1 MSSNDIIDA
10 ALEFMV
16 LPSFTRI
23 GSTIRS
29 RIDSWQPLGG
39 YDLSGRTVVVT
50 GATSGLGRAAATQL
64 LACGAEVAIIGRDHG
79 RLESTTRSLAETTG
93 NHKIVPIVCDMGDL
107 QQVEVAAATI
117 TNSLDGLDAVLHNAG
132 VLMNHRTDNA
142 AGVETTVAV
151 HVVGPFAMTNHLL
164 PALRQRKPGR
174 VITMSSGG
182 MYTAP
187 LTVDRL
193 QMDEA
198 TYRGTE
204 QYALAKRAQVTLNE
218 MWAKRLESTEV
229 VFHAVHPG
237 WADTPGVADSLPTF
251 GRVMSPLLRTPEE
264 GADTM
269 TWLAADDT
277 ARSGS
282 GEFWLDRRVRPI
294 HRLTRTRR
302 SDTPER
308 RQRLWEWCEEAA
320 GVTPSA
326 S

>member
-1 MSSNDIIDA
+1 MISNNAIDA

-23 GSTIRS
+23 GSIVRS
-29 RIDSWQPLGG
+29 RIDSWTALDE
-39 YDLSGRTVVVT
+39 YDLSGRSVVVT
-50 GATSGLGRAAATQL
+50 GATSGLGRAAAAQL
-64 LACGAEVAIIGRDHG
+64 LVCGAEVAIIGRDRG
-79 RLESTTRSLAETTG
+79 RLESTRQALAETTG
-93 NHKIVPIVCDMGDL
+93 NAKIIPIVCDMGDL
-107 QQVEVAAATI
+107 QQVEAAATTI
-117 TNSLDGLDAVLHNAG
+117 TNSFDELDAVLHNAG
-132 VLMNHRTDNA
+132 VLMNDRTDNV

-151 HVVGPFAMTNHLL
+151 HVVGPFALTNHLL
-164 PALRQRKPGR
+164 PALRVRRPGR

-193 QMDEA
+193 QMSKES
-198 TYRGTE
+198 YRGTE

-218 MWAKRLESTEV
+218 MWAERIESTEV

-251 GRVMSPLLRTPEE
+251 GRIMGPLLRTPNE

-269 TWLAADDT
+269 TWLAADDA
-277 ARSGS
+277 ARATSGN
-282 GEFWLDRRVRPI
+282 FWLDRRVRPI
-294 HRLTRTRR
+294 HRLGRTRR

-308 RQRLWEWCEEAA
+308 RQRLWDSCVEASGTA
-320 GVTPSA
+320 SA
-326 S
+326 

>member
-79 RLESTTRSLAETTG
+79 RLESTRRSLAETTG

-237 WADTPGVADSLPTF
+237 CADTPGVADSLPIF

-294 HRLTRTRR
+294 HRLARTRR

-308 RQRLWEWCEEAA
+308 RQRLWEWCEDNAR
-320 GVTPSA
+320 VSA
-326 S
+326 P

>member
-198 TYRGTE
+198 TYRGTG

-294 HRLTRTRR
+294 HRLARTRR

-308 RQRLWEWCEEAA
+308 RQRLWEWCEDNAR
-320 GVTPSA
+320 VSA
-326 S
+326 P

>member
-198 TYRGTE
+198 TYRGTG

-269 TWLAADDT
+269 TWLTADDT

-294 HRLTRTRR
+294 HRLARTRR

-308 RQRLWEWCEEAA
+308 RQRLWEWCEDNAR
-320 GVTPSA
+320 VSA
-326 S
+326 P

>member
-1 MSSNDIIDA
+1 
-10 ALEFMV
+10 MV

-198 TYRGTE
+198 TYRGTG

-294 HRLTRTRR
+294 HRLARTRR

-308 RQRLWEWCEEAA
+308 RQRLWEWCEDNARI
-320 GVTPSA
+320 SA
-326 S
+326 P

>member
-79 RLESTTRSLAETTG
+79 RLESTRRSLAETTG

-237 WADTPGVADSLPTF
+237 WADTPGVADSLPIF

-294 HRLTRTRR
+294 HRLARTRR

-308 RQRLWEWCEEAA
+308 RQRLWEWCEDNAR
-320 GVTPSA
+320 VSA
-326 S
+326 P

>member
-198 TYRGTE
+198 TYRGTG

-294 HRLTRTRR
+294 HGLALTRR

-308 RQRLWEWCEEAA
+308 RQRLWEWCEDNAR
-320 GVTPSA
+320 VSA
-326 S
+326 P